1 MHGLRRFSRILAR
14 PGLPNQPQFS
24 ELDSDYIVQ
33 AIRTASTCEINEKGI
48 QMVVVALE
56 QKWTSSNSISLKAN
70 ELLRERLPSA
80 TCDITCEYKEGMIL
94 LRGQLSSFYHKQLAQ
109 EAVRKLDGVQQVV
122 NRIEVPWAT

>member
-1 MHGLRRFSRILAR
+1 
-14 PGLPNQPQFS
+14 
-24 ELDSDYIVQ
+24 
-33 AIRTASTCEINEKGI
+33 
-48 QMVVVALE
+48 MVVVALE

-80 TCDITCEYKEGMIL
+80 TCDITCEYKEGMIF

-122 NRIEVPWAT
+122 NKIEVPRAT